1 MFLRVVILLACL
13 NNTVFCWSACTF
25 KDSSNNTAPT
35 THDALRLIIEQSQDC
50 PTDVFALRAL
60 LKNKQLTLHTTLVA
74 NRGFHN
80 PSLGSF
86 SLFEIVTGHVKGF
99 PIIESGE
106 FFFGHF
112 TDIDEQN
119 RLIANQAP
127 TKGALMIEA
136 IAWDYQKRLFNF
148 YELRGD
154 GEKGQWFYRGNSLD
168 IFADNKKLH
177 LQSDPL
183 HPQFGQRLRCSGC
196 HGQGGP
202 IMKEIYNPYNDWWT
216 QNRPLDFGGRK
227 PDDNLSAILVNLV
240 SAEKL
245 AEHVKIGI
253 NKLTQN
259 FSYDHLTWQEQLRPL
274 FCPVEI
280 NFISDNLPNDLG
292 QATITISGDF
302 FIDARLLPAI
312 KNNSIIISRNYYQ
325 AALTKAMNHFP
336 ETNQLDADHAWL
348 TPIKSLSDQ
357 LTIQKLVDRGLI
369 TEKFVADILAIDI
382 TNPVF
387 SNKRCALLSYIPKT
401 YSSNWLNI
409 FINNLNHSKNQTAKE
424 LLTNIMDITHT
435 KEFYQKNAE
444 RIINQCQKKL
454 NKQHN
459 VEKLYALLA
468 QRRIEIKASEISANP
483 LGQILEPG
491 FRIIFPENNLASLP
505 GQLML
510 DEDCNISALY

>member
-1 MFLRVVILLACL
+1 MRVVIFLTCL
-13 NNTVFCWSACTF
+13 NNAVFSWSACVF
-25 KDSSNNTAPT
+25 KDSTNNIAPI
-35 THDALRLIIEQSQDC
+35 THDALRLIIEQSKGC
-50 PTDVFALRAL
+50 PTDVFAFHAL

-86 SLFEIVTGHVKGF
+86 SLFEIVTGHTKGI
-99 PIIESGE
+99 PIIKSGE

-119 RLIANQAP
+119 RLIANQEP
-127 TKGALMIEA
+127 MQGALMIEA
-136 IAWDYQKRLFNF
+136 IAWDYKKKLFNF

-168 IFADNKKLH
+168 IFSDNKQLH

-202 IMKEIYNPYNDWWT
+202 IMKEIDKPYNDWWT
-216 QNRPLDFGGRK
+216 QNRPLDLGGRK

-245 AEHVKIGI
+245 AEHVKIGM
-253 NKLTQN
+253 NKLTQI
-259 FSYDHLTWQEQLRPL
+259 FPYKHLTWQEQLRPL

-292 QATITISGDF
+292 QTTIKIPSDF
-302 FIDARLLPAI
+302 FIDSRLLSTI
-312 KNNSIIISRNYYQ
+312 KNSSIIISRNHYQ
-325 AALTKAMNHFP
+325 EALTKALSHFP

-348 TPIKSLSDQ
+348 TPVKSLSDQ
-357 LTIQKLVDRGLI
+357 LAIQALVDRGLI
-369 TEKFVADILAIDI
+369 TEKFVADVLAIDM

-387 SNKRCALLSYIPKT
+387 SNKRCTLLRYIPKT
-401 YSSNWLNI
+401 YSANWLPI
-409 FINNLNHSKNQTAKE
+409 FIHNLKHSSNQTAQE
-424 LLTNIMDITHT
+424 LLANLMDITHP
-435 KEFYQKNAE
+435 KEFYQKKAE
-444 RIINQCQKKL
+444 KIIYQCQKKL
-454 NKQHN
+454 TKQRN
-459 VEKLYALLA
+459 VEKLYALLS

-491 FRIIFPENNLASLP
+491 FRVIFPENNLVLSP
-505 GQLML
+505 GQLIL
-510 DEDCNISALY
+510 DKDCTIRGQANE